1 MKTKRQQIQELKN
14 ELATANVLL
23 RAYIQSNQKLQDEVE
38 LLNESLNIIAEA
50 RDRWRDIAHKADE
63 RRRDIVRNMGITAR
77 TD

>member
-38 LLNESLNIIAEA
+38 LLNESLNIIAED